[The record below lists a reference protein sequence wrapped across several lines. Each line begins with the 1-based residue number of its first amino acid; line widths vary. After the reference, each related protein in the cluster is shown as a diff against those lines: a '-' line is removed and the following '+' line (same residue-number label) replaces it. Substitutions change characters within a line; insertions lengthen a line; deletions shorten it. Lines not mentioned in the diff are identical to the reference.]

1 MCPVI
6 NSSPDSTPAQAPA
19 DPSPCW
25 HWFGCGLRLPYGR
38 WWQAL
43 LGVGISLL
51 LAACQPALP
60 EEQGVSTLPPVTPF
74 LPSPTAPVAISPTPL
89 APPATPTSLPT
100 VTAPAATNRLPET
113 WYEVG
118 QPAWGISLAT
128 PADWVDIGR
137 LENIVSLTNRLQ
149 QPQIIFMAN
158 EARTGIQVLTGR
170 ELLEGAFVIG
180 FQTAAPLPASLSLG
194 TLTDPVAGL
203 ESVLARAQ
211 MTPSVNAPVR
221 VGSAGAYVDVSADPT
236 GIFFTPQQMIQL
248 RMALFIQPETGVS
261 SFLFMGAA
269 RGQWAEYSPVFDYML
284 ETVVLYDA
292 ATGTAEG
299 MRFLD
304 ASPANNYR
312 TAVSGQVPKDKFSI
326 WIFSARDGQY
336 ATIVVA
342 PQNNRRDLTLTL
354 LSPSGRTVAQ
364 QDNGFAGDVETLVD
378 VLLPEA
384 GAYMIQVG
392 EFFNEAADY
401 TLELV
406 LSDEP
411 VYRDGGRIEIN
422 QSLEATLR
430 PGGEDMWVF
439 NGQAGQIISI
449 ILTPNAPFDAVFTL
463 YAPDGSK
470 IATLDE
476 GYSGDAEILAFYTLL
491 SSGDYTIAVKSFGEN
506 GGRYTL
512 AVDEGNEDVSTYYE
526 AGDLPYGNTLR
537 ESLREDEIHAWYIAG
552 LAGDE
557 ITLEARPL
565 ASYLDLDLWL
575 LDPEARRLVMQ
586 DDTLAGQPE
595 RISYVL
601 PRDGIYIVVVQDFF
615 GEAGDYEITLTVSG
629 KNYLVEAGEVAYG
642 QTKTDSLIPGRGA
655 IWYFE
660 GEVGEVVRV
669 TAAPLDSPAT
679 DLVLSLRDPANQPI
693 VQMDEALTNGEEV
706 LASFTLTASGRWAII
721 IQDYADGGGRY
732 TLTLM
737 RE

>member
-1 MCPVI
+1 MFPVT
-6 NSSPDSTPAQAPA
+6 NPPPDDLLAQAA
-19 DPSPCW
+19 TTSLW
-25 HWFGCGLRLPYGR
+25 VGGHGLGR
-38 WWQAL
+38 FLWRAMA
-43 LGVGISLL
+43 LGVGIFLM
-51 LAACQPALP
+51 ACQPALP
-60 EEQGVSTLPPVTPF
+60 EEQGLATLPPVTPF
-74 LPSPTAPVAISPTPL
+74 LPTPAPVVVPSPS
-89 APPATPTSLPT
+89 PPSSPPTPTSLPT
-100 VTAPAATNRLPET
+100 VTAPATNRLPAN
-113 WYEVG
+113 WQEVG
-118 QPAWGISLAT
+118 QPDWGVSLAT

-158 EARTGIQVLTGR
+158 EVRTGVQVLTGR
-170 ELLEGAFVIG
+170 ELAEGAFVVG
-180 FQTAAPLPASLSLG
+180 FQTAAPLPASLNLG

-203 ESVLARAQ
+203 ESILTRAQ
-211 MTPSVNAPVR
+211 MNPADTRPV
-221 VGSAGAYVDVSADPT
+221 SLSNAGAYVDVGADPT
-236 GIFFTPQQMIQL
+236 GMLFNAQQKIRL
-248 RMALFIQPETGVS
+248 RVALFIQPETGVS

-269 RGQWAEYSPVFDYML
+269 QSQWAEYSPLFDYML

-304 ASPANNYR
+304 TSPANNYR
-312 TAVSGQVPKDKFSI
+312 TAVTSQIAKDKFSI
-326 WIFSARDGQY
+326 WIFAAREGQY

-342 PQNNRRDLTLTL
+342 PQDNSRDLTLTL
-354 LSPSGRTVAQ
+354 LTPSGRTIAQ

-378 VLLPEA
+378 IPLPET
-384 GAYMIQVG
+384 GSYMIQVG

-401 TLELV
+401 TLELA

-411 VYRDGGRIEIN
+411 LYRDGGRLEIN

-430 PGGEDMWVF
+430 PGGEDLWVF

-449 ILTPNAPFDAVFTL
+449 ILSPGAPFDAVFTL

-476 GYSGDAEILAFYTLL
+476 GYSGDAEILAFYPLPAT
-491 SSGDYTIAVKSFGEN
+491 GDYTIAVKSFGDN

-526 AGDLPYGNTLR
+526 AGDLPYGNTQQ
-537 ESLREDEIHAWYIAG
+537 ESLREGEIHAWYIAG

-565 ASYLDLDLWL
+565 DGYLDLDLWL
-575 LDPEARRLVMQ
+575 LDPDARRLVMR

-615 GEAGDYEITLTVSG
+615 GEAGDYELTLTVSG
-629 KNYLVEAGEVAYG
+629 KNYLVEAGELAYG
-642 QTKTDSLIPGRGA
+642 QTSSDSLIPGRGA
-655 IWYFE
+655 IWYFTGEE
-660 GEVGEVVRV
+660 GDIIRI
-669 TAAPLDSPAT
+669 AADPLESPTT

-693 VQMDEALTNGEEV
+693 IQIDEALADGEEV
-706 LASFTLTASGRWAII
+706 LATFTLTTSGRWAII
-721 IQDYADGGGRY
+721 IQDYLDSGGRY
-732 TLTLM
+732 SLTLV